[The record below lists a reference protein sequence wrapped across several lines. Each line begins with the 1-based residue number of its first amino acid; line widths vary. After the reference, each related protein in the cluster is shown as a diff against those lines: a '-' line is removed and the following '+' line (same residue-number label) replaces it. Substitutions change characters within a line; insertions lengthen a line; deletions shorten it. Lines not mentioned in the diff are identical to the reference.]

1 MILSPPIPNVVIL
14 KLRIYKVDRY
24 CDITE
29 VSVTVN
35 GGAFEGE
42 REESGSPGGVLQVA
56 VAQLCGVRGQ
66 AAANREQTWHSPRVS
81 QRFGE
86 DLLDLLFCSHLDSGN
101 KGGSGL
107 AETQTSAAISVGA
120 KTRRC
125 FMVGTPVHCVW
136 AGVASHSTYSDT
148 AFKVMSASNIS

>member
-1 MILSPPIPNVVIL
+1 M
-14 KLRIYKVDRY
+14 
-24 CDITE
+24 
-29 VSVTVN
+29 TVN

-42 REESGSPGGVLQVA
+42 REESGSPGGVQQVVVA

-66 AAANREQTWHSPRVS
+66 AAANREQTWHSPSVS
-81 QRFGE
+81 QGFGE
-86 DLLDLLFCSHLDSGN
+86 DLLDLLLCSHLDSGN
-101 KGGSGL
+101 EGGSGL

-125 FMVGTPVHCVW
+125 FMVGAPVHCVW

-148 AFKVMSASNIS
+148 GFKVMSASNIS